1 MHICTSTESWF
12 YNFKSQQRDSLVHQE
27 SIHAMIY
34 CILKKYQIKL
44 FFSQLFSFT
53 Y

>member
-12 YNFKSQQRDSLVHQE
+12 YNFKSQQKDSLVQQE
-27 SIHAMIY
+27 SIHAMRC

-44 FFSQLFSFT
+44 FFSQLSSST
-53 Y
+53 H